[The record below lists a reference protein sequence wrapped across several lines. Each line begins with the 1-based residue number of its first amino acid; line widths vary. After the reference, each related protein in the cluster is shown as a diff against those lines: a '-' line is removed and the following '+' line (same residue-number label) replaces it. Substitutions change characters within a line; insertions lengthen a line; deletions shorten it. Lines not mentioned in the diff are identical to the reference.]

1 MLMLVRKVVVSA
13 ILIVVLATS
22 AAAQS
27 PAPPEAPA
35 SGKMISAA
43 DRAYVIGPDDVIEV
57 SVLGRSDFTTR
68 GRVGQDGTIQLP
80 YLGSVKVG
88 NQTSEQL
95 GEALQHSLESGGYFA
110 HPIVKVEIVSYASR
124 YVVVLGSVT
133 TPGLVPIDRPYR
145 LSEIIARAGGI
156 RQGGADYVELK
167 PTTGPEKD
175 IPVATLATGAADS
188 DPFVAAGDKI
198 YVPEAQLF
206 YITGQVKEPGAY
218 PMVAGMTLRM
228 ALSRGGGLTDAGS
241 ERRIEVVR
249 HGKRLEHVDLEA
261 LIEPGDVVKAGEGL
275 F

>member
-1 MLMLVRKVVVSA
+1 MLTLVRKVVASPV
-13 ILIVVLATS
+13 LIMVLATS
-22 AAAQS
+22 VAAQVSAPPNS
-27 PAPPEAPA
+27 PAPATV
-35 SGKMISAA
+35 GSAA

-68 GRVGQDGTIQLP
+68 GRVAQDGTIQLP

-88 NQTSEQL
+88 NQTAEQL
-95 GEALQHSLESGGYFA
+95 GTALQHSLEGGGYFA
-110 HPIVKVEIVSYASR
+110 HP
-124 YVVVLGSVT
+124 
-133 TPGLVPIDRPYR
+133 
-145 LSEIIARAGGI
+145 GGI
-156 RQGGADYVELK
+156 REGGADYVELK

-188 DPFVAAGDKI
+188 DPFVSPGDKI

-206 YITGQVKEPGAY
+206 YITGQVKSPGAY

-228 ALSRGGGLTDAGS
+228 ALSRGGGLSDAGS

-249 HGKRLEHVDLEA
+249 HGKRLEHVDLDA
-261 LIEPGDVVKAGEGL
+261 PIEPGDVVKANEGL

>member
-1 MLMLVRKVVVSA
+1 MLKLVRKVVA
-13 ILIVVLATS
+13 TPFLLVVLATS
-22 AAAQS
+22 VAAQT
-27 PAPPEAPA
+27 PVPPKPLAPGTPV
-35 SGKMISAA
+35 SAA

-88 NQTSEQL
+88 NQTAEQL
-95 GEALQHSLESGGYFA
+95 GAALQHSLESGGYFA

-156 RQGGADYVELK
+156 REGGADYVELK
-167 PTTGPEKD
+167 PTNGPAKD

-188 DPFVAAGDKI
+188 DPFVTAGDKI

-206 YITGQVKEPGAY
+206 YITGQVKAPGAY

-249 HGKRLEHVDLEA
+249 HGKRIEHVDLDA
-261 LIEPGDVVKAGEGL
+261 PIEPGDVVKANEGL

>member
-1 MLMLVRKVVVSA
+1 MLMLVRKVMVSPV
-13 ILIVVLATS
+13 LLVFLATS
-22 AAAQS
+22 VASQT
-27 PAPPEAPA
+27 PEPVKPVA
-35 SGKMISAA
+35 SATAVSAA
-43 DRAYVIGPDDVIEV
+43 DRAYIIGPDDVIEV

-88 NQTSEQL
+88 NQTTEQL
-95 GEALQHSLESGGYFA
+95 AAALQHSLESGGYFA

-156 RQGGADYVELK
+156 RDGGADYVELK
-167 PTTGPEKD
+167 TANGPAKD
-175 IPVATLATGAADS
+175 IPIATLATGAADS

-198 YVPEAQLF
+198 YVPQAQLF
-206 YITGQVKEPGAY
+206 YITGQVKAPGAY
-218 PMVAGMTLRM
+218 PIVAGMTLRM

-241 ERRIEVVR
+241 DRRIEVVR
-249 HGKRLEHVDLEA
+249 HGKRLEHVDLDA
-261 LIEPGDVVKAGEGL
+261 PIESGDVVKANEGL

>member
-1 MLMLVRKVVVSA
+1 MLMLVRKVVASPF
-13 ILIVVLATS
+13 LLVVFATS
-22 AAAQS
+22 VAAQT
-27 PAPPEAPA
+27 PAPPKPLAPA
-35 SGKMISAA
+35 ISAA
-43 DRAYVIGPDDVIEV
+43 DRAYVIGPDDVSEV

-88 NQTSEQL
+88 NQTAEQL
-95 GEALQHSLESGGYFA
+95 GEALQHSLEGGGYYA

-124 YVVVLGSVT
+124 YVVVLGSVA

-156 RQGGADYVELK
+156 REGGADYVELK
-167 PTTGPEKD
+167 TANGPEKD
-175 IPVATLATGAADS
+175 IPVATLATGAAES
-188 DPFVAAGDKI
+188 DPFVSPGDKI

-206 YITGQVKEPGAY
+206 YITGQVKSPGAY
-218 PMVAGMTLRM
+218 PMVAGITLRM

-249 HGKRLEHVDLEA
+249 HGKRLEHVDLDA
-261 LIEPGDVVKAGEGL
+261 PIEPGDVVKANEGL